1 MFSLSSEGQNQY
13 LDTPEK
19 LTGQDPVANKHECEQ
34 RISLLEAELRDL
46 SERYL
51 HLSLKH
57 AKVKDQRE

>member
-1 MFSLSSEGQNQY
+1 VFNLSSEGQNRY

-19 LTGQDPVANKHECEQ
+19 LTGQDPVANKQECKQ

-46 SERYL
+46 SECYL

-57 AKVKDQRE
+57 AKVKDQCE

>member
-1 MFSLSSEGQNQY
+1 MFSLSSEGQNRY
-13 LDTPEK
+13 LNAPEK
-19 LTGQDPVANKHECEQ
+19 LTGQHPVANKQECEQ

-57 AKVKDQRE
+57 AEVRDQRE